1 MSSSSG
7 RHLPSC
13 SCDSLRRLLEEFL
26 SVFYVF
32 ADTDPQVDSLFALE
46 NHDFFNE
53 PFVSGSHSPPMRHFE
68 AL

>member
-7 RHLPSC
+7 RHLPSR

-26 SVFYVF
+26 AVFYVF

-46 NHDFFNE
+46 NQYFHRAFCIWQSLAPDASF
-53 PFVSGSHSPPMRHFE
+53 
-68 AL
+68 